1 MKVAATI
8 PIKVRSTRVPGKNF
22 RDLNGKPLYQ
32 HIINNCVQSN
42 SFTEIYVDTDSSEI
56 KEYCKSVDVKT
67 IDRIDT
73 LARDTAN
80 GNDVLHYDIERIGY
94 FDFYFQLFATAPFLK
109 SETIKEC
116 VDKLTHSTKNDSIFT
131 ATEEYGWYWYKNQ
144 PVNYLPNVL
153 PRSQDS
159 EPLIKETTGL
169 YGISYEAYSK
179 YKCRI
184 GACPHAYILKD
195 PLEFIDLDT
204 LKDFDHLYK
213 LLR

>member
-8 PIKVRSTRVPGKNF
+8 PIKIRSTRVPGKNF
-22 RDLNGKPLYQ
+22 RDLNGKPLYK
-32 HIINNCVQSN
+32 HVINNCVLSN

-56 KEYCKSVDVKT
+56 KEYCKSVNVET

-80 GNDVLHYDIERIGY
+80 GNDVLHYDIERIGH

-109 SETIKEC
+109 PETIKEC

-131 ATEEYGWYWYKNQ
+131 ATEEYGWYWHRGQ

-169 YGISYEAYSK
+169 YGINHEAYNR

-184 GACPHAYILKD
+184 GACPYAHILKD

>member
-8 PIKVRSTRVPGKNF
+8 PIKIRSTRVPGKNF
-22 RDLNGKPLYQ
+22 RDLNGKPLYK
-32 HIINNCVQSN
+32 HVINNCVLSN

-56 KEYCKSVDVKT
+56 KEYCKSVNVET

-80 GNDVLHYDIERIGY
+80 GNDVLHYDIERIGH

-109 SETIKEC
+109 PETIKEC

-131 ATEEYGWYWYKNQ
+131 ATEEYGWYWHRGQ

-169 YGISYEAYSK
+169 YGISHEAYNR

-184 GACPHAYILKD
+184 GACPYAHILKD